1 MKIDIN
7 QLILL
12 LAFIFMP
19 NQLVHA
25 NPIAKTM
32 SKSAEDKVVKVEQAV
47 ISFKDSSLPQ
57 VDDSKLIETH
67 VSEGMNQKFHKLQ
80 KRRDPSNILRDEE
93 ESISNLRDAA
103 RLAGIILPAGNADDD
118 DYLVPINPGLLN
130 TEENSDDDDY
140 LVPNNPEPFF
150 RPVRIGPI
158 DESSSDETS
167 DDELPDDQPSFM
179 ESMLE
184 ALAANRVE
192 ITPEQERIYDEVV
205 GGHRNFP

>member
-1 MKIDIN
+1 
-7 QLILL
+7 
-12 LAFIFMP
+12 
-19 NQLVHA
+19 
-25 NPIAKTM
+25 M
-32 SKSAEDKVVKVEQAV
+32 SKSAEDEVVKVKQTV

-57 VDDSKLIETH
+57 VDHSKLIETH
-67 VSEGMNQKFHKLQ
+67 VSEGINQKIHKLQ

-93 ESISNLRDAA
+93 ESISNLRNAA

-118 DYLVPINPGLLN
+118 DYLIPNNPGLLN

-140 LVPNNPEPFF
+140 VVPINPVPLNSEENSDDDDDLVPIYEEPFIV
-150 RPVRIGPI
+150 PVRTGPI
-158 DESSSDETS
+158 NDSSDDETS
-167 DDELPDDQPSFM
+167 DDDLPNDRPSFM

-184 ALAANRVE
+184 ALAANRIE